1 MSVSTLEVLRKK
13 IGWSW

>member
-13 IGWSW
+13 LGWSW